1 MKELANLVKKLEE
14 MYPDLMVLDKM
25 DEWERIKLIGKVELI
40 KEIRVMINIKG

>member
-1 MKELANLVKKLEE
+1 MKELVTLVEKLEE

-40 KEIRVMINIKG
+40 KEIRVMVDGK

>member
-1 MKELANLVKKLEE
+1 MKELVTLVEKLEE

-40 KEIRVMINIKG
+40 KEIRVMADGK